1 MRILVGILVV
11 LIGTVL
17 LALAARHD
25 PGYVLITRGEW
36 TAETTLTVF
45 VVATVLFF
53 IALYTAIRLI
63 VRFIEVP
70 LRMHA
75 WRARRRAL
83 KARKATQRGLIELAE
98 GHWARAERDL
108 THYADDGDAPLLNY
122 LGAAR
127 AAQKQGADKRRD
139 HYLSLAHQS
148 MPEAE
153 LAVGLTQAEVQLSHG
168 QLEQALA
175 TLMHLRR
182 VAPKNAH
189 VLYLLKRLY
198 ERLNSW
204 GDLQELL
211 PALRK
216 AKVID
221 EKELDG
227 LERKVHREL
236 LAIAGSNGRAD
247 RIREIWA
254 RVPKR
259 LREDPELLSDYVR
272 RLSHAGQGQEA
283 ERLLRDA
290 LKRHWEPR
298 LVRLYGELDSGDP
311 AQQLRYAEGWLRGRE
326 RHPDLLLTLGRLA
339 IRSQLWGKARGY
351 LEASIGGEPRA
362 ETYRELGEL
371 LEQTGD
377 MEEARAC
384 FRKGLALASGPG
396 KSLAVVV
403 TKRSAE
409 SPVT

>member
-1 MRILVGILVV
+1 MRVLAGILAV

-25 PGYVLITRGEW
+25 PGYVLITRGDW
-36 TAETTLTVF
+36 TVETTLTLF
-45 VVATVLFF
+45 MVATALLF
-53 IALYTAIRLI
+53 IALYAAIRLT
-63 VRFIEVP
+63 VRFVQVP
-70 LRMHA
+70 RRMHA
-75 WRARRRAL
+75 WRTRRRAL
-83 KARKATQRGLIELAE
+83 KARKSTQRGLIELAE

-122 LGAAR
+122 LAAAR

-216 AKVID
+216 AKVVG
-221 EKELDG
+221 EKELDQ
-227 LERKVHREL
+227 LEHRVHREL
-236 LAIAGSNGRAD
+236 LAIAGGSGHVERL
-247 RIREIWA
+247 RETWV
-254 RVPKR
+254 RMPKR
-259 LREDPELLSDYVR
+259 LRDDPDLLSDYVR
-272 RLSHAGQGQEA
+272 RLSQLDRGQEA

-290 LKRHWEPR
+290 LKRQWEPR
-298 LVRLYGELDSGDP
+298 LVRLYGELESADA

-339 IRSQLWGKARGY
+339 IRNQLWGKARGY

-371 LEQTGD
+371 LEQTGET
-377 MEEARAC
+377 EEARAC
-384 FRKGLALASGPG
+384 FRKGLTLASGPG
-396 KSLAVVV
+396 KSLVVV
-403 TKRSAE
+403 EKKSVAE
-409 SPVT
+409 SPAA

>member
-1 MRILVGILVV
+1 MRILAGILVV
-11 LIGTVL
+11 LVGAVL

-25 PGYVLITRGEW
+25 PGYVLITRGDW
-36 TAETTLTVF
+36 TMETTLTLF
-45 VVATVLFF
+45 AVATLLLFT
-53 IALYTAIRLI
+53 ALYAAIRLTA
-63 VRFIEVP
+63 RFIEVP
-70 LRMHA
+70 RRMHA
-75 WRARRRAL
+75 WRTRRRAV

-153 LAVGLTQAEVQLSHG
+153 LAIGLTQAEVQLSHG

-175 TLMHLRR
+175 TLMHLRT

-204 GDLQELL
+204 NDLQELL

-216 AKVID
+216 GKVID
-221 EKELDG
+221 EKELDR
-227 LERKVHREL
+227 LERKAHREL
-236 LAIAGSNGRAD
+236 LAAASDSGR
-247 RIREIWA
+247 IEQLRETWV

-259 LREDPELLSDYVR
+259 LREDPDLLADYTQ
-272 RLSHAGQGQEA
+272 RLARLGRGQDA

-290 LKRHWEPR
+290 LKRQWEPR

-311 AQQLRYAEGWLRGRE
+311 TQQLRYAEAWLRGRE
-326 RHPDLLLTLGRLA
+326 RHPDLLLALGRLA
-339 IRSQLWGKARGY
+339 IRNQLWGKARGY
-351 LEASIGGEPRA
+351 LEASIGSEPRA

-371 LEQTGD
+371 LEQTGETD
-377 MEEARAC
+377 EARAC

-396 KSLAVVV
+396 KSLVVV
-403 TKRSAE
+403 EQKKAAATPAA
-409 SPVT
+409 